1 MEKRGVPQAA
11 ATAPLVAVSEVMK
24 MVVIVIV
31 IVAVLS
37 LGECIV
43 PVAAAVPVVVP
54 GFVRML
60 VMMRVHTAEVTAKL
74 GKIPVEMAIGC
85 VKTVSHGSLPQE

>member
-1 MEKRGVPQAA
+1 VEKRGVPKAA

-31 IVAVLS
+31 AVLS

-43 PVAAAVPVVVP
+43 PMAAAVPVVVP
-54 GFVRML
+54 SFVRML
-60 VMMRVHTAEVTAKL
+60 VMMRVHTAKVTAKFGQL
-74 GKIPVEMAIGC
+74 PVEMAIGC
-85 VKTVSHGSLPQE
+85 VKTVSHGSLPQG